1 MILPYFGQQTS
12 KKLQP
17 FLSSSVTALYS
28 LSVAFASTLPNIIKF
43 ESRAKKAMKE
53 HNAKGYIYKI
63 YSNGDMVSCGEISIK
78 SNNKTFVANSK
89 QNIKSY

>member
-1 MILPYFGQQTS
+1 MKVYLVVNREENYNEEFYNLTS
-12 KKLQP
+12 
-17 FLSSSVTALYS
+17 
-28 LSVAFASTLPNIIKF
+28 
-43 ESRAKKAMKE
+43 AKKAMKE